1 MSETTTTSAIGEAC
15 QTITGIVRAVAD
27 TDLDSPTPCTDFDL
41 RTLLTHFAGT
51 TTAFVHAG
59 SSRSLDPDDPWG
71 SNVKLSQEWPSQ
83 IEGNLSQIAT
93 GWSRAEALDGSIDGS
108 QMPARAL
115 GEMLLIEVILHGWDV
130 ARASGQQVEISDAL
144 GAEVL
149 RCVSATADQGR
160 EFHAYGPEVTV
171 AEDASD
177 LDKALGLAGRD
188 PNWTR

>member
-1 MSETTTTSAIGEAC
+1 MSETTTTDAIGEAC
-15 QTITGIVRAVAD
+15 RTMTGIVRAAAD

-51 TTAFVHAG
+51 TTAFARAG

-71 SNVKLSQEWPSQ
+71 SKVELSEDWASQ
-83 IEGNLSQIAT
+83 LEGNFSQIAT
-93 GWSRAEALDGSIDGS
+93 GWSGAEALDGSIEGS

-130 ARASGQQVEISDAL
+130 ARASGQEVEISDAL

-160 EFHAYGPEVTV
+160 EFHAYGPEVEV

>member
-1 MSETTTTSAIGEAC
+1 MSETTTTNAIGEAC
-15 QTITGIVRAVAD
+15 QTITGIVRAAAD
-27 TDLDSPTPCTDFDL
+27 ADLGSPTPCTDFDL

-83 IEGNLSQIAT
+83 LEGNLSQIAT

>member
-15 QTITGIVRAVAD
+15 QTITGIVRAAAD

-83 IEGNLSQIAT
+83 LEGNLSQIAT

>member
-1 MSETTTTSAIGEAC
+1 
-15 QTITGIVRAVAD
+15 
-27 TDLDSPTPCTDFDL
+27 
-41 RTLLTHFAGT
+41 
-51 TTAFVHAG
+51 
-59 SSRSLDPDDPWG
+59 
-71 SNVKLSQEWPSQ
+71 
-83 IEGNLSQIAT
+83 
-93 GWSRAEALDGSIDGS
+93 
-108 QMPARAL
+108 MPARAL

-130 ARASGQQVEISDAL
+130 ARASGQEVEISDAL

-160 EFHAYGPEVTV
+160 EFQAYGPEVEV